1 MFEVVYTALA
11 YMMGSEYWWVI
22 GLILLLNYFIQRPAL
37 LLMIFSPLVWADV
50 VLNTNRLHSLRESFG
65 DVKFFGL
72 YLVSVLCGLGLYLLV
87 RKITEKQKKSGRY
100 AIYPTVGSYFVLIAT
115 FWFLR
120 RREVAPVEILFVFSM
135 VIMFYSS
142 GFVLIAFDCLN
153 AGKTLKEKVQSFFLL
168 NTFHSTLLVRTGSQ
182 LGPSGTSHFFAP
194 VRNREQT
201 HYLKKKG
208 VQVALLMLL
217 LKILS
222 DLIGFIFL
230 GIDSPLLAKLSI
242 SRLEIMHMGSYVNIP
257 RLYTDQGDSGQG
269 TLQLA
274 VLLRS
279 MNWYLARISHIN
291 FKILMLWMLGFY
303 VKLGVDEPW
312 KSKSFADFF
321 RRTHVYVAHF
331 YRVFV
336 YPVLRPIKNKIS
348 NRALSKYIIIWLMI
362 FVGGIIFQTVSHS
375 YQLMYWKTSDIFELF
390 KVRFLSDALLASCI
404 VVGLLLEKKKRVK
417 KQWELALNFI
427 FYVFLYSVLM
437 SISAS
442 IKTPGFSFEYLLH
455 YFKRLTMFASG
466 GL

>member
-1 MFEVVYTALA
+1 
-11 YMMGSEYWWVI
+11 MGSKYWWAV

-50 VLNTNRLHSLRESFG
+50 ILDTNRLHVLRESFG
-65 DVKFFGL
+65 DVKFFSL
-72 YLVSVLCGLGLYLLV
+72 YAVSVLFGMGLYLLI
-87 RKITEKQKKSGRY
+87 RGITEKQKKSGRY
-100 AIYPTVGSYFVLIAT
+100 AIYPIVGAYLLLIVI
-115 FWFLR
+115 FCFFR
-120 RREVAPVEILFVFSM
+120 RRESIPFEVLFILSM

-153 AGKTLKEKVQSFFLL
+153 AGKSLKEKVQSYFLL
-168 NTFHSTLLVRTGSQ
+168 NTLHSTLLTRTGSQ
-182 LGPSGTSHFFAP
+182 LGPSGTSHFFSP

-201 HYLKKKG
+201 YYLKKKG
-208 VQVALLMLL
+208 VQVALLMVL
-217 LKILS
+217 LKLLS

-269 TLQLA
+269 RLQLA
-274 VLLRS
+274 VLIRS

-291 FKILMLWMLGFY
+291 FKILLLWMLGFY
-303 VKLGVDEPW
+303 IKLGVDEPW

-336 YPVLRPIKNKIS
+336 YPILRPIKNYVS
-348 NRALSKYIIIWLMI
+348 NKTFGKYIIIWLMI
-362 FVGGIIFQTVSHS
+362 FVGGMIFQTVSHS
-375 YQLMYWKTSDIFELF
+375 YQLMYWKNSDIFELF
-390 KVRFLSDALLASCI
+390 KVRILSDSLLASCI
-404 VVGLLLEKKKRVK
+404 VIGLLLEKKKRVK
-417 KQWELALNFI
+417 KQWELTLNFI